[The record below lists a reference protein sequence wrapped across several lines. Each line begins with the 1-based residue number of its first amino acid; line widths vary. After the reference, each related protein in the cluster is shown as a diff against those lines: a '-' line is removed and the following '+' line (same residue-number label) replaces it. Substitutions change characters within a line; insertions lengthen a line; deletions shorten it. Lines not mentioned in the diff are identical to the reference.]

1 MPERRKAETIDE
13 PLAAELFDL
22 AYRVSYRIV
31 GTRPDAEDIAQESVA
46 RACAR
51 WAKVGDY
58 SHAWVS
64 KVSANMAI
72 DTIRRRRREQ
82 SDLNAPLGTVGDPYV
97 EERLD
102 LAASLAKLPR
112 RQREVVVLRYLADMS
127 ETEVANQL
135 NVSAGTVK
143 QHASRGLRSM
153 RLRLDAQ
160 EWQGQP

>member
-1 MPERRKAETIDE
+1 
-13 PLAAELFDL
+13 
-22 AYRVSYRIV
+22 
-31 GTRPDAEDIAQESVA
+31 
-46 RACAR
+46 
-51 WAKVGDY
+51 
-58 SHAWVS
+58 
-64 KVSANMAI
+64 MAI

-82 SDLNAPLGTVGDPYV
+82 SDLTAPLGTVGDPYV

-153 RLRLDAQ
+153 RQRLDAQ